1 MLHIFM
7 NRANLQ
13 DSPCAR
19 GAQSFF
25 FGVKIETLTWANI
38 TLNSFLAWS
47 VIKKICYNLIQIQ
60 LLQHPSNNNW
70 YAYCQQSLVLY
81 FRGFEKWVDSER
93 LIMLHAVNVASIGN
107 LN

>member
-25 FGVKIETLTWANI
+25 FGVKIETLT
-38 TLNSFLAWS
+38 
-47 VIKKICYNLIQIQ
+47 
-60 LLQHPSNNNW
+60 
-70 YAYCQQSLVLY
+70 
-81 FRGFEKWVDSER
+81 
-93 LIMLHAVNVASIGN
+93 
-107 LN
+107 